1 MTAAD
6 FAGSGQIFNQ
16 TCTGVCYN
24 DYVIN
29 NGTSQYSNAYFEVG
43 YVRVYSGQA
52 SASGSGQTSASGSGQ
67 ASASSGGR
75 GREIAG
81 SAIVFVALVMV
92 FL

>member
-1 MTAAD
+1 
-6 FAGSGQIFNQ
+6 
-16 TCTGVCYN
+16 
-24 DYVIN
+24 
-29 NGTSQYSNAYFEVG
+29 
-43 YVRVYSGQA
+43 VRVYSGQA